1 MRAARSAFALR
12 AVPSL
17 ARAWAL
23 TAVLWAGLA
32 AAAADPVAI
41 AELLRNARLWQSLE
55 RPDNQ
60 RLVLEKVLAIDVG
73 QVDALLLLGE
83 LDLRAG
89 KVGEARRR
97 LQALRRQGARA
108 AAAELQD
115 LLRIYTRDLARLNQL
130 RLVRR
135 GGDERRALA
144 LAHQLFPN
152 GRPPGALAEEFAGL
166 LGGRSA
172 AGAALAASGRRAP
185 PRPGSVHAGTAA
197 TQGGQPAPPD
207 EADTAAA
214 TYWPLLREARALRDA
229 GRDAEAAQRLATARA
244 LLPTEAEGRLLAAEL
259 ELRLGHSSAAEA
271 GYRALLDSEA
281 ARSRAVARL
290 VALLQGEGRHD
301 EALAEAARQ
310 GAPGAIDAG
319 ALRAAADAQV
329 AQGRPGVALRWL
341 EDSVAL
347 LPGEP
352 WLRHDLARLYARLGQ
367 PATGREVMAEG
378 LAVAPADAAMRY
390 AAALFHAA
398 IDADTE
404 ALALLDT
411 VPEAQRSEGQ
421 LELAA
426 RLRLAQVRRAEAAA
440 AEQARARQRSEA
452 LALARRPT
460 EEVALFPYF
469 RHAAAGRSTLRGTE
483 LPLVLTRANGDDGTP
498 VLSRRWLHVDA
509 VRLSAGTLPK
519 ELDEAG
525 LFGQVRAAG
534 QALPADL
541 PQHARGLSVGVG
553 WSGEEQRWDLG
564 VIGAGF
570 EVPNLV
576 GGWRRAFSVGG
587 ADAALELSRRV
598 LTSSLLSYAGARD
611 PASGQR
617 WGGVT
622 LNAVSLRLARDVGG
636 FSTSVSLRAGLLAG
650 HAVASNNTMQ
660 LRLAGDRD
668 WLQGP
673 ALNLNAGLTLA
684 LWRYRRNLGFYTF
697 GQGGYYSPQRYA
709 SLGLPLQVQGHFGGP
724 WSYKV
729 RGAVAHSWSFEADTP
744 FYPTDAALQ
753 ARAGNPVHDG
763 GGSGGGWSGS
773 LRADLERRLGG
784 NWSAGASFIADRSAF
799 FAPTQWLFYLR
810 HGAPVQPG
818 ALPRPAQP
826 YSQF

>member
-1 MRAARSAFALR
+1 MRAARHPSALTVA
-12 AVPSL
+12 PTL

-23 TAVLWAGLA
+23 TALLWMGA
-32 AAAADPVAI
+32 AAGAPDPVAV

-60 RLVLEKVLAIDVG
+60 RLVLEKVLAIDAD
-73 QVDALLLLGE
+73 QAEALLLLGE

-89 KVGEARRR
+89 KVTEARRR
-97 LQALRRQGARA
+97 LQALNRQGART

-135 GGDERRALA
+135 GGDDQRALG
-144 LAHQLFPN
+144 LARRLFPN
-152 GRPPGALAEEFAGL
+152 GRPPGALAVEFAGL
-166 LGGRSA
+166 MAGRA
-172 AGAALAASGRRAP
+172 PAGVTLAGAGRRAP
-185 PRPGSVHAGTAA
+185 RRPAPASASAAVARDAQPGALSEAARAA
-197 TQGGQPAPPD
+197 TI
-207 EADTAAA
+207 
-214 TYWPLLREARALRDA
+214 YWPLLREAQALHEA
-229 GRDAEAAQRLATARA
+229 GQDAEAAQRLALARA
-244 LLPTEAEGRLLAAEL
+244 LLPTEPEGGLLAAEV
-259 ELRLGHSSAAEA
+259 ELRLGHGRAAEA
-271 GYRALLDSEA
+271 GYRALLDDEA

-290 VALLQGEGRHD
+290 IALLQGQGRHD
-301 EALAEAARQ
+301 DALAEAATLS
-310 GAPGAIDAG
+310 APEAVDIA

-341 EDSVAL
+341 EGGVAL

-352 WLRHDLARLYARLGQ
+352 WLRYDLARLYARLGQ
-367 PATGREVMAEG
+367 PATGREAMDEG
-378 LAVAPADAAMRY
+378 LLAAPADAAMRY
-390 AAALFHAA
+390 AAALYLAA
-398 IDADTE
+398 IDFDTQ
-404 ALALLDT
+404 ALALLDA
-411 VPEAQRSEGQ
+411 VPEAQRSDGQ
-421 LELAA
+421 RELAA

-440 AEQARARQRSEA
+440 AEQAQARRRSEA
-452 LALARRPT
+452 LALQRQPT
-460 EEVALFPYF
+460 DEAALFHYY
-469 RHAAAGRSTLRGTE
+469 RHAAAGRSTLRGNE
-483 LPLVLTRANGDDGTP
+483 LPLVLTRANGADDEA
-498 VLSRRWLHVDA
+498 VLSRRWLHLDA
-509 VRLSAGTLPK
+509 VRLDAGALPLS
-519 ELDEAG
+519 LDEAG

-541 PQHARGLSVGVG
+541 PQHARGLSAGVG

-576 GGWRRAFSVGG
+576 GGWRRAFGVGG
-587 ADAALELSRRV
+587 TDVALELSRRV
-598 LTSSLLSYAGARD
+598 LTGSLLSYAGTRD

-622 LNAVSLRLARDVGG
+622 LNAVSLRLGREVGG
-636 FSTSVSLRAGLLAG
+636 VSTSASLRAGLLGG
-650 HAVASNNTMQ
+650 HAVASNNTVQ
-660 LRLAGDRD
+660 LRLAADRD
-668 WLQGP
+668 WLRSP

-709 SLGLPLQVQGHFGGP
+709 SLGLPLQTQGQLGQH
-724 WSYKV
+724 WSYKL
-729 RGAVAHSWSFEADTP
+729 RGAVAHTWSYEADTP

-784 NWSAGASFIADRSAF
+784 GWSAGASFIADRSAF

-810 HGAPVQPG
+810 RGAAASAG
-818 ALPRPAQP
+818 ALPRPVQP